1 MPASEFRCYLVN
13 RDAEKRVT
21 AAVTTLPIDKLPP
34 GDVLIRVTCS
44 SLNFKDGLAAS
55 GRPGVAKTYPHI
67 PGIDAAGI
75 VAESTSPQFKAGQK
89 VIVTGYD
96 LGAGHWGGYAEY
108 IRVPAGWVVPLP
120 EGLSL
125 PESMI
130 YGTAGL
136 TAAMSLEALIEQGV
150 TPAKGEIVVTGA
162 TGGVG
167 SVAVALLA
175 KAGYRVAAVTGKPEA
190 ADYLKQLGATTI
202 LAREEVN
209 DTSPK
214 PLLPGRWA
222 GAVDTVGGNTLATII
237 RSTERGGC
245 VTASGLVGGVE
256 LPLTVMPFILRGVKL
271 VGIDSAEYPM
281 EKRVALWKKMAGEW
295 RPDKLEMMMTRVV
308 SLEQLDEPVREILA
322 GKIRGRVVV
331 RVASEN

>member
-1 MPASEFRCYLVN
+1 MTPAEFRCYLVN

-21 AAVTTLPIDKLPP
+21 AEVTTLPLDRLPA
-34 GDVLIRVTCS
+34 GDVLIRVQCS
-44 SLNFKDGLAAS
+44 SLNFKDALAAS
-55 GRPGVAKTYPHI
+55 GRPGVAKTYPHV
-67 PGIDAAGI
+67 PGIDAAGV
-75 VAESTSPQFKAGQK
+75 VAESRSPQLQVGQE

-96 LGAGHWGGYAEY
+96 LGAGVWGGYSEY

-120 EGLSL
+120 QGLSL

-136 TAAMSLEALIEQGV
+136 TAAMSLEALIEQGI
-150 TPAKGEIVVTGA
+150 TPDRGEIVVTGA

-175 KAGYRVAAVTGKPEA
+175 KAGYRVAAVTGKPDA
-190 ADYLKQLGATTI
+190 ADYLTQLGATTI
-202 LAREEVN
+202 LDREAVN
-209 DTSPK
+209 DTSGK
-214 PLLPGRWA
+214 PLLAARWA

-237 RSTERGGC
+237 RSTERLGC
-245 VTASGLVGGVE
+245 VTASGLVGGIE

-271 VGIDSAEYPM
+271 VGIDSAEYPLA
-281 EKRVALWKKMAGEW
+281 RRIALWNKMAKEW
-295 RPDKLEMMMTRVV
+295 RPEKLELMLTRVV
-308 SLEQLDEPVREILA
+308 GLSQLAEPIREILA

-331 RVASEN
+331 KVES